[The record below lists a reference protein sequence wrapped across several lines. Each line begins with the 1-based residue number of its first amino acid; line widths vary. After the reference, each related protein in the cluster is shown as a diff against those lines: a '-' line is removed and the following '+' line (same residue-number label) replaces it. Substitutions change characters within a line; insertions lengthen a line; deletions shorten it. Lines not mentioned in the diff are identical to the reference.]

1 MTDAA
6 SAVLLVENDPG
17 GQHGVRILTLNR
29 PERRNALSPEL
40 VVALTEALVDADA
53 DAHVRAVVIT
63 GADDGSAKSAFC
75 AGGDLGGGPAGEGF
89 FEQHKERG
97 AFAELLLQLRRMTT
111 PTIAAVNGTA
121 LGGGLGIALG
131 CDLAVAA
138 EDADLGTPEV
148 KRGLFPMM
156 IAALLYEQ
164 LPRKA
169 ANELVLLG
177 GKVSGARAV
186 EMGLVNK
193 VLPRGEVLP
202 AALTLAM
209 QLAALSPSVL
219 QLGKRAI
226 AQQQDMPFEQ
236 KLAFLRDQLT
246 LNLMLE
252 DAAEGIAAFLEK
264 RDPQWKGR

>member
-1 MTDAA
+1 MTDI
-6 SAVLLVENDPG
+6 LLVDDGPG
-17 GQHGVRILTLNR
+17 GSAGVRLITLNR

-40 VVALTEALVDADA
+40 VVALTDALRAAERDPTVK
-53 DAHVRAVVIT
+53 AVVLT
-63 GADDGSAKSAFC
+63 GAGEGPKSAFC
-75 AGGDLGGGPAGEGF
+75 AGGDLGGGVAGDGF

-97 AFAELLLQLRRMTT
+97 AFAELLLVQRRMSK
-111 PTIAAVNGTA
+111 PTVAAVNGMA
-121 LGGGLGIALG
+121 LGGGFGLVLG

-138 EDADLGTPEV
+138 DDADLGTPEV

-156 IAALLYEQ
+156 IAALIYEQ

-186 EMGLVNK
+186 ELGVVNH
-193 VLPRGEVLP
+193 VVPRAEVLP
-202 AALTLAM
+202 KALALAA
-209 QLAALSPSVL
+209 QLAALSSSVL

-236 KLAFLRDQLT
+236 KLMFLRDQLT

-252 DAAEGIAAFLEK
+252 DAAEGVSAFIEK
-264 RDPQWKGR
+264 REPQWKGR